1 MRDKLI
7 CPCLTPHNH
16 LQLCDSKFRAR
27 QIELHWAWLK
37 QNKKKILEALSY
49 FFYGPLKHYVNTQSK
64 SPVSFLAEQLK
75 SWFPGKGS
83 SLLWNHFW
91 KMPQKQARL
100 KLSLCV
106 STGQK
111 NPHSL
116 HCNIF
121 HQMNK
126 WKTSDFCSVTSTF
139 RFLFRKKWK
148 KSGKCKQNTISLNLS
163 SSRFQFFISSKH
175 YSIH

>member
-1 MRDKLI
+1 MLKWDLKTSVHSISLLLSERQVNMPL
-7 CPCLTPHNH
+7 PYPTSPPSAMW
-16 LQLCDSKFRAR
+16 LQIQSKTNW
-27 QIELHWAWLK
+27 ITLSMIK
-37 QNKKKILEALSY
+37 TKKILEALSY
-49 FFYGPLKHYVNTQSK
+49 FCGPLKHYVNTQSK

-106 STGQK
+106 STGQNK
-111 NPHSL
+111 PHSL

-148 KSGKCKQNTISLNLS
+148 KIWKMQAKHHFS
-163 SSRFQFFISSKH
+163 QFI
-175 YSIH
+175 